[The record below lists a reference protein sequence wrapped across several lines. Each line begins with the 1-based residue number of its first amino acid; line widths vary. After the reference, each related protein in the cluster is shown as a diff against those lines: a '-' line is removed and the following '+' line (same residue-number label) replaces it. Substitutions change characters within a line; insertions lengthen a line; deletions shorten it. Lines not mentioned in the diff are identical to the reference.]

1 MIPIFHI
8 NVQLIYDFNNEIYYK
23 CGQELIVDNIDNVEI
38 YANERNVI
46 MQGIVKLFHIYNPYN
61 LKNRY
66 RIQIQIQNIK
76 NTKKYPKISIEYC
89 NK

>member
-8 NVQLIYDFNNEIYYK
+8 NVQLIYDFNSEIYYK

-46 MQGIVKLFHIYNPYN
+46 M
-61 LKNRY
+61 
-66 RIQIQIQNIK
+66 
-76 NTKKYPKISIEYC
+76 
-89 NK
+89 